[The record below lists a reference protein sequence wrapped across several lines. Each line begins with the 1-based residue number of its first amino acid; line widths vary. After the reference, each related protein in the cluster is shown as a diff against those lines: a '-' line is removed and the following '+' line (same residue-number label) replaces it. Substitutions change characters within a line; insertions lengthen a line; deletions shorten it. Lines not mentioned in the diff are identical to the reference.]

1 MAAGGW
7 ISLENYL
14 CVDSTEISEDRMKR
28 VRHSAVAF
36 RAIAAIIVGL
46 IATTQAQTED
56 WPTRTLTLVVPF
68 SAGGSSD
75 TIGRIIADGISSNL
89 RQPVI
94 VENVAGAGGM
104 VGGSRVA
111 KAAPDGYQFVIGN
124 VGTFAQSQWLY
135 KAPLYN
141 SVTDFAPVA
150 LLTDESLVLVARN
163 DFPADNLQQFI
174 SYTKANQATLHY
186 SSSGAGGSNH
196 LACMLLN
203 SAIGIEVTHVPYRN
217 VVQGLQEVMAGRVDY
232 DCVSLPLA
240 LPQIAG
246 KTVKPIA
253 ILSKARSSN
262 LPDLPSAHEQGLTDF
277 DLPSWYA
284 LFLPAKTP
292 QPIIQKLNG
301 ATVAAL
307 EMPSLQQRLKLVG
320 GDVIA
325 PERRSPGIPR
335 AISRRRNQEMGR
347 ADQGEWRF
355 ILIGITRPLVVRTE
369 E

>member
-1 MAAGGW
+1 
-7 ISLENYL
+7 
-14 CVDSTEISEDRMKR
+14 
-28 VRHSAVAF
+28 
-36 RAIAAIIVGL
+36 
-46 IATTQAQTED
+46 
-56 WPTRTLTLVVPF
+56 
-68 SAGGSSD
+68 
-75 TIGRIIADGISSNL
+75 
-89 RQPVI
+89 
-94 VENVAGAGGM
+94 M

-111 KAAPDGYQFVIGN
+111 KATPDGYQFVIGN

-141 SVTDFAPVA
+141 AVADFAPVA

-174 SYTKANQATLHY
+174 AYTKANQEKLHY

-203 SAIGIEVTHVPYRN
+203 STIGIEVTHVPFRN
-217 VVQGLQEVMAGRVDY
+217 VVQGLQEVMAGRMDY

-240 LPQIAG
+240 LPQIVG

-262 LPDLPSAHEQGLTDF
+262 LPDLPSAHEQGLTNF

-292 QPIIQKLNG
+292 QPIIQRLNR

-307 EMPSLQQRLKLVG
+307 EMPSLQQRLKQVG

-325 PERRSPGIPR
+325 PERRSPEYL
-335 AISRRRNQEMGR
+335 A
-347 ADQGEWRF
+347 RF
-355 ILIGITRPLVVRTE
+355 LAAEIKKWEGPIKASGVSF
-369 E
+369 

>member
-1 MAAGGW
+1 
-7 ISLENYL
+7 
-14 CVDSTEISEDRMKR
+14 MKR
-28 VRHSAVAF
+28 VRHSVVAF
-36 RAIAAIIVGL
+36 GTTAATVSVIAAGVCVP
-46 IATTQAQTED
+46 AARAQAD
-56 WPTRTLTLVVPF
+56 WPTRPMTLVVPF

-75 TIGRIIADGISSNL
+75 TIGRIIADGISINL
-89 RQPVI
+89 RQPVV

-111 KAAPDGYQFVIGN
+111 KATPDGYQFVIGN

-141 SVTDFAPVA
+141 AVADFAPVA

-174 SYTKANQATLHY
+174 AYTKANQEKLHC

-203 SAIGIEVTHVPYRN
+203 STIGIEVTHVPFRN
-217 VVQGLQEVMAGRVDY
+217 VVQGLQEVMAGRMDY

-253 ILSKARSSN
+253 ILSKTRSSS
-262 LPDLPSAHEQGLTDF
+262 LPDLPSAHEQGLTNF

-292 QPIIQKLNG
+292 QPIIQRLNR

-307 EMPSLQQRLKLVG
+307 EMPSLQQRLKQVG

-325 PERRSPGIPR
+325 PERRSPEYL
-335 AISRRRNQEMGR
+335 A
-347 ADQGEWRF
+347 RF
-355 ILIGITRPLVVRTE
+355 LAAEIKKWEGPIKASGVSF
-369 E
+369 

>member
-1 MAAGGW
+1 
-7 ISLENYL
+7 
-14 CVDSTEISEDRMKR
+14 MK
-28 VRHSAVAF
+28 AVHFSFAVSVS
-36 RAIAAIIVGL
+36 IAAIAPVL
-46 IATTQAQTED
+46 TARSVSAQE
-56 WPTRTLTLVVPF
+56 WPTRALTLVVPF

-75 TIGRIIADGISSNL
+75 TIARIIADGIGSNL
-89 RQPVI
+89 QQPVI
-94 VENVAGAGGM
+94 VENVSGAGGM
-104 VGGSRVA
+104 LGGSRVA

-135 KAPLYN
+135 KTPLYN
-141 SVTDFAPVA
+141 AVTDFAPVG
-150 LLTDESLVLVARN
+150 LLTDEFLVLVARN
-163 DFPADNLQQFI
+163 DLPADNLRQFI
-174 SYTKANQATLHY
+174 TYAKANQDKLHY

-203 SAIGIEVTHVPYRN
+203 SAIGIDVTHVPFRN

-240 LPQIAG
+240 LPQITA

-253 ILSKARSSN
+253 ILSKNRSSS

-277 DLPSWYA
+277 DIPSWYA

-292 QPIIQKLNG
+292 PTIVKRLNE

-307 EMPSLQQRLKLVG
+307 ENPSLQQRLKSIG

-325 PERRSPGIPR
+325 PEKRSPEYLAQFLAAEIKRWEAPIKTSGV
-335 AISRRRNQEMGR
+335 Q
-347 ADQGEWRF
+347 F
-355 ILIGITRPLVVRTE
+355 
-369 E
+369 

>member
-1 MAAGGW
+1 
-7 ISLENYL
+7 
-14 CVDSTEISEDRMKR
+14 MKR
-28 VRHSAVAF
+28 VRQYVVSFGGATATFISLLATDLSGHSA
-36 RAIAAIIVGL
+36 R
-46 IATTQAQTED
+46 AQTPD
-56 WPTRTLTLVVPF
+56 WPTHSLTLVVPF

-75 TIGRIIADGISSNL
+75 TIGRIIADGISSDL
-89 RQPVI
+89 RQPVM

-124 VGTFAQSQWLY
+124 VGTFAQSRWLY
-135 KAPLYN
+135 KTPLYDA
-141 SVTDFAPVA
+141 VADFAPVG
-150 LLTDESLVLVARN
+150 LITDESLVLVTRN

-174 SYTKANQATLHY
+174 AYTKANQGKLHY
-186 SSSGAGGSNH
+186 ASSGAGGSNH

-203 SAIGIEVTHVPYRN
+203 STIGVEVTHVPFRN

-253 ILSKARSSN
+253 ILSKTRSSS

-292 QPIIQKLNG
+292 QPIIQKLNR

-307 EMPSLQQRLKLVG
+307 EMPLLQQRLKQLG

-325 PERRSPGIPR
+325 PERRSPEYLAQFLTAEIEKWEGPIK
-335 AISRRRNQEMGR
+335 ASGVS
-347 ADQGEWRF
+347 F
-355 ILIGITRPLVVRTE
+355 
-369 E
+369 